1 MQAAGYVPVALSGDD
16 YVELLPA
23 CWRAINAYGI
33 KLNHRTYDTA
43 ELGPLRRQ
51 DSGVAARKHL
61 WEVHHDPYDV
71 TRIWVRNHWGQG
83 WITVLWR
90 HLGSVPVPFGE
101 LAWNHA
107 RGQLGGQ
114 GRDGTP
120 DSDEEAVA
128 AAVAALLEVASRG
141 PAHQHQPGAP
151 ASAKD
156 RKVAARTRATSQR
169 TWPAPTP
176 PAPEPAAALE
186 ESDQQHDDAPA
197 GKVVPLGVFDPYQEA
212 TKRW

>member
-1 MQAAGYVPVALSGDD
+1 
-16 YVELLPA
+16 
-23 CWRAINAYGI
+23 
-33 KLNHRTYDTA
+33 
-43 ELGPLRRQ
+43 LRRQ

-83 WITVLWR
+83 WITVPWR

-107 RGQLGGQ
+107 RRQLG

-120 DSDEEAVA
+120 DPDEQAVA
-128 AAVAALLEVASRG
+128 AAVAALLEAASRG
-141 PAHQHQPGAP
+141 PAHQPGAP
-151 ASAKD
+151 ASSKD
-156 RKVAARTRATSQR
+156 RKVAARTRATSPR
-169 TWPAPTP
+169 TWPTP

-186 ESDQQHDDAPA
+186 AADQQQADTPA